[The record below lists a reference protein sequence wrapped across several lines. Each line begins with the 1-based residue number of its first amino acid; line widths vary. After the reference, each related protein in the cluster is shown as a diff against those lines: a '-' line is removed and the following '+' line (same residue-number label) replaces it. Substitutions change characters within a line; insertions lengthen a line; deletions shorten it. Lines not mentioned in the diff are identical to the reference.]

1 MKILKKFVFFLLFI
15 FFLNITFYYISNDYR
30 NFIENLK
37 YSEKKLENE
46 FENNLD
52 LQKIENNLEEKI
64 EEKIEKEEKIER
76 KTILWKNYK
85 IILDKFKKDYLLKKI
100 EVNSLL
106 FELTDEYPDYYF
118 EYYSKDLVLY
128 FFPTK
133 RYWEI
138 YDIFD
143 YLKNNSPYKINETNN
158 FWDKSFYI
166 NLNEEIKDDYIR
178 IVVSKN
184 GINFW
189 LKIKKD
195 EYNKVKEILLW
206 L

>member
-1 MKILKKFVFFLLFI
+1 M

-37 YSEKKLENE
+37 YSEKNLENE
-46 FENNLD
+46 FEYNPNSWET
-52 LQKIENNLEEKI
+52 KNNLEKKEIDIEKEEKEKI
-64 EEKIEKEEKIER
+64 KEEKIER
-76 KTILWKNYK
+76 KTVLWKNYK
-85 IILDKFKKDYLLKKI
+85 IILDKFEKNYLLKKI

-106 FELTDEYPDYYF
+106 FELTDEYPDHYF
-118 EYYSKDLVLY
+118 EYYSKNLVLY

-143 YLKNNSPYKINETNN
+143 YLKNNSPYKINEANN